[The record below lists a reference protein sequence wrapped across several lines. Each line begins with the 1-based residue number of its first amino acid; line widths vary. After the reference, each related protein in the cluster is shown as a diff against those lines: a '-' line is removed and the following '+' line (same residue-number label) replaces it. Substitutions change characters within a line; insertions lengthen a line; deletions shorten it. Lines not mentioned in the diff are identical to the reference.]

1 MYYYRRLDR
10 QKRELAKTP
19 FNYSIRRARADMTVT
34 YVVIMNLRHSG
45 EGVSVVVVWCGR
57 GYGAHCRR
65 DQTNRAAVTAA
76 TTAAAAV
83 AVPPKR
89 EARRWG
95 KTTD

>member
-19 FNYSIRRARADMTVT
+19 FGYSIRCALADMTVT
-34 YVVIMNLRHSG
+34 NMVFMDLRNGG
-45 EGVSVVVVWCGR
+45 EGVSVVVVWYGR

-65 DQTNRAAVTAA
+65 DQTNRAAVAVAATAA
-76 TTAAAAV
+76 VV